1 MTETLTMASNIS
13 RLPLRN
19 AHASAAGRYELGGLR
34 ARAAAAAEV
43 AARFADEVDR
53 DGRFP
58 KEAFDAIRE
67 QRLLGVLIPAA
78 LGGEEASV
86 ADVVDVC
93 SILGRACASSAMI
106 YAMHQVKIACLVRH
120 SGGNAWQEGLQRRIA
135 EQQLLMAS
143 STTEG
148 AAGGNIRSSE
158 AAIQTKASRIA
169 LERNASVISYG
180 AHADGI
186 VTTARRA
193 ETAASSDQVLVAFLK
208 EDYTLERTQSWDTL
222 GMRGTCSV
230 GFMLRAE
237 GEPDQILPEPYD
249 RIHSQTMMPLAHL
262 FWSAAWTGVA
272 AGAVQR
278 ARAFVRKAARA
289 AAGKL
294 PPAAAHLTRA
304 RVSLETLRGALQAAT
319 QKFELHSTDPESLT
333 AIDVQLALNFLKVE
347 ASELAVTIVMSA
359 MRACGLSG
367 YRNDSEFAMGRY
379 LRDILSSPIM
389 INNDRILA
397 DAQAAVLMSDAPL
410 GLND

>member
-1 MTETLTMASNIS
+1 MTSNIT

-19 AHASAAGRYELGGLR
+19 AHASGEKTRAPGALK
-34 ARAAAAAEV
+34 ARAIAAAEV
-43 AARFADEVDR
+43 AARYADTIDR
-53 DGRFP
+53 EGRFP

-67 QRLLGVLIPAA
+67 QKLLGLLIPAA
-78 LGGEEASV
+78 LGGEDASA

-93 SILGRACASSAMI
+93 YILGRACASTAMI
-106 YAMHQVKIACLVRH
+106 YAMHQTKVACLVRH
-120 SGGNAWQEGLQRRIA
+120 SAGNPWQDNLQRKIA
-135 EQQLLMAS
+135 EKQLLMAS

-148 AAGGNIRSSE
+148 ANGGNIRSSE
-158 AAIQTKASRIA
+158 AAIQTRDSRIA

-208 EDYTLERTQSWDTL
+208 EDYTLEPTQSWDTL
-222 GMRGTCSV
+222 GMRGTCST
-230 GFMLRAE
+230 GFMLRAQ
-237 GEPDQILPEPYD
+237 GDANQILPEPYD

-262 FWSAAWTGVA
+262 FWSSVWSGIA

-289 AAGKL
+289 AEGKL

-304 RVSLETLRGALQAAT
+304 RVSLETLRGAVQSALR
-319 QKFELHSTDPESLT
+319 KFELHSSDPHSLT
-333 AIDVQLALNFLKVE
+333 AMDVQIALNFLKVE
-347 ASELAVTIVMSA
+347 ASELAVAIVMSA

-367 YRNDSEFAMGRY
+367 YRNDGEFTMGRY

-397 DAQAAVLMSDAPL
+397 DAQAAVLMSDVPA
-410 GLND
+410 GLSE

>member
-1 MTETLTMASNIS
+1 MASNIS
-13 RLPLRN
+13 RLPIRN
-19 AHASAAGRYELGGLR
+19 AHASAAGRYEPGGFG
-34 ARAAAAAEV
+34 ARATAAADI

-53 DGRFP
+53 EGRFP
-58 KEAFDAIRE
+58 AEAFAAIRE
-67 QRLLGVLIPAA
+67 QRLLGVMIPAA
-78 LGGEEASV
+78 LGGEDASV

-93 SILGRACASSAMI
+93 AILGRACASTALI
-106 YAMHQVKIACLVRH
+106 YAMHQVKVACLVRH
-120 SGGNAWQEGLQRRIA
+120 AGGAAWQEDLQRRIA
-135 EQQLLMAS
+135 EKQLLIAS

-148 AAGGNIRSSE
+148 ANGGAIRSSE

-180 AHADGI
+180 EHADGI
-186 VTTARRA
+186 LTTARRA

-230 GFMLRAE
+230 GFILRAQ
-237 GEPDQILPEPYD
+237 GEPDQILPEPYE

-262 FWSAAWTGVA
+262 FWSAAWSGVA

-289 AAGKL
+289 SGGKL
-294 PPAAAHLTRA
+294 PPAAAHLTQA
-304 RVSLETLRGALQAAT
+304 RLSLETLRGALQAAT
-319 QKFELHSTDPESLT
+319 QKFELHSGDPRALN

-347 ASELAVTIVMSA
+347 ASELAVTIVMGA
-359 MRACGLSG
+359 MRTCGLSG
-367 YRNDSEFAMGRY
+367 YRNDGEFSMGRY

-397 DAQAAVLMSDAPL
+397 DAQAAVLMSDAAA
-410 GLND
+410 GVND

>member
-1 MTETLTMASNIS
+1 MASNIS
-13 RLPLRN
+13 RLPVRN
-19 AHASAAGRYELGGLR
+19 AHASAAGRYEPGGLR

-43 AARFADEVDR
+43 AARFADVVDR

-58 KEAFDAIRE
+58 QEAFDAIRE

-120 SGGNAWQEGLQRRIA
+120 GGGNAWQEGLQRRIA

-158 AAIQTKASRIA
+158 AAIQTRSSRIA

-262 FWSAAWTGVA
+262 FWSAAWAGVA

-397 DAQAAVLMSDAPL
+397 DAQAAVLMSDAPA